1 MEPEKWTPCLT
12 EFIQGQPKSVY
23 GAACWLWLLQIYRK
37 MWQFHGFKYRGG
49 ALHFHW
55 TATVCQR
62 QPFHILSNLR
72 NSLRALDIPS
82 GYHFDFSSI
91 PPYNVYIFVSSII
104 VSHMC
109 DDHTTEYKG
118 NVLLIMISCSTW
130 INKNWIVRYTLESS
144 RWTLDFKLHNSFL
157 AII

>member
-1 MEPEKWTPCLT
+1 
-12 EFIQGQPKSVY
+12 
-23 GAACWLWLLQIYRK
+23 
-37 MWQFHGFKYRGG
+37 
-49 ALHFHW
+49 
-55 TATVCQR
+55 
-62 QPFHILSNLR
+62 
-72 NSLRALDIPS
+72 LDIPS

-109 DDHTTEYKG
+109 DNYITEYKG
-118 NVLLIMISCSTW
+118 DVLLIMISCSTW
-130 INKNWIVRYTLESS
+130 ISKNWIVRYTLESS